1 MNDFVK
7 LLSGYFL
14 LFILTA
20 CGHSHNH
27 EDMEV
32 LKEANK
38 IHLEAV
44 EIDKNIKSDYETLVS
59 DATALMVKGRELTE
73 EEQSFIQKVD
83 QLKESYGYWT
93 ENHVEVPGFDH
104 AHDHGHDH
112 SHNHDHH
119 HHGPGLEVSAADMLL
134 IQKEFKDS
142 IISIQKRILELKK

>member
-1 MNDFVK
+1 MSSSYNNIIPTAN
-7 LLSGYFL
+7 
-14 LFILTA
+14 FIH
-20 CGHSHNH
+20 CG
-27 EDMEV
+27 
-32 LKEANK
+32 
-38 IHLEAV
+38 
-44 EIDKNIKSDYETLVS
+44 LVRYN
-59 DATALMVKGRELTE
+59 TV
-73 EEQSFIQKVD
+73 IQKVD